1 MEIIHNYDWELIKR
15 DYIVNDIPLQE
26 LSNKYN
32 VSTIK
37 LFEHLQEWSTVRIFW
52 RIKNKEASISE
63 VKQLMLEVSSL
74 ETSNIEGLQIASKI
88 ALDML
93 RNFSGNDDEPLDS
106 VKALNLIV
114 KTLTEIHKTIQS
126 ITIDSN
132 TESQR
137 LLEEVNDLEGEKDD
151 ALVDLETD
159 YKKSIVKK
167 YKSPKDLQIIKDY
180 EEYIEMVN
188 YNKKQV
194 S

>member
-26 LSNKYN
+26 LSHKYDI
-32 VSTIK
+32 STIK
-37 LFEHLQEWSTVRIFW
+37 LFEHLQEWTIVRIFW

-74 ETSNIEGLQIASKI
+74 ETSNIKGLQMASKI

-93 RNFSGNDDEPLDS
+93 RNFSGNDDELLDS

-137 LLEEVNDLEGEKDD
+137 LLEEVDDLGVEKDD
-151 ALVDLETD
+151 DLIDLEID
-159 YKKSIVKK
+159 YKKSMVKK
-167 YKSPKDLQIIKDY
+167 YKSPRDLQIIKDY
-180 EEYIEMVN
+180 EEYLEMIN
-188 YNKKQV
+188 YNKKEV